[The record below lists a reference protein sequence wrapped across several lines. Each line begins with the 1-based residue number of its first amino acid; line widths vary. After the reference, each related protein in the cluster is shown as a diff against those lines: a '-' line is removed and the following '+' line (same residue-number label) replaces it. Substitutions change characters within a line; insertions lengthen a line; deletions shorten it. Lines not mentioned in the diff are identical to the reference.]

1 MTQPTVDGARLNR
14 TLQELGRFG
23 DSPQGMQ
30 RIAFSPDDVAGRRYI
45 MSLMSQAGLDIR
57 IDAGGNIIARK
68 EGSVAGLPAIGMGSH
83 ADTVPSGG
91 KYDGALGVM
100 AALECAQT
108 LADSNLTLRHP
119 VEVMVFTNEE
129 GTRFHR
135 WLIGSRAMSGLLL
148 PEDLAAVDD
157 DGVTLASR
165 MSDIGGDLS
174 RVDEAQRAAG
184 ELAAF
189 FELHIE
195 QGPTLYQTGTSI
207 GVVTGIT
214 GRALFEVE
222 IDGMANHAGTTPM
235 PDRHDALVSAS
246 RLVLAVQR
254 MAAEDEICRVA
265 TTGAIQAH
273 PNAANVIPG
282 KARISVEFRDVSMD
296 ALSAAETELRRAVER
311 VSSDEGVTMQIH
323 RQRFTSAVPIADS
336 MQAMVEEAAGRS
348 SLESQRLPSGAGHD
362 AQALAQIAEMAMI
375 FVPSVNGI
383 SHSPEE
389 FTTPEDCANGAQTLL
404 NLLTL
409 ADERI

>member
-1 MTQPTVDGARLNR
+1 M
-14 TLQELGRFG
+14 
-23 DSPQGMQ
+23 
-30 RIAFSPDDVAGRRYI
+30 
-45 MSLMSQAGLDIR
+45 
-57 IDAGGNIIARK
+57 
-68 EGSVAGLPAIGMGSH
+68 
-83 ADTVPSGG
+83 
-91 KYDGALGVM
+91 
-100 AALECAQT
+100 
-108 LADSNLTLRHP
+108 
-119 VEVMVFTNEE
+119 
-129 GTRFHR
+129 
-135 WLIGSRAMSGLLL
+135 
-148 PEDLAAVDD
+148 
-157 DGVTLASR
+157 
-165 MSDIGGDLS
+165 
-174 RVDEAQRAAG
+174 
-184 ELAAF
+184 
-189 FELHIE
+189 
-195 QGPTLYQTGTSI
+195 
-207 GVVTGIT
+207 
-214 GRALFEVE
+214 FEVE

-409 ADERI
+409 ADERF

>member
-1 MTQPTVDGARLNR
+1 MTQPTIDGARLNR

-108 LADSNLTLRHP
+108 LADRNLTLRHP

-195 QGPTLYQTGTSI
+195 QGPTLYQTGTPI

-214 GRALFEVE
+214 GRAMFEVE

-362 AQALAQIAEMAMI
+362 AQAVANIAPVAMI
-375 FVPSVNGI
+375 FVPSLDGI
-383 SHSPEE
+383 SHSKEE
-389 FTTPEDCANGAQTLL
+389 YSTPQDCANGAQVLL
-404 NLLTL
+404 ELLLL
-409 ADERI
+409 ADDRL

>member
-1 MTQPTVDGARLNR
+1 MTQPTIDGARLNR

-83 ADTVPSGG
+83 SDTVPSGG

-108 LADSNLTLRHP
+108 LADSNLSLRHP
-119 VEVMVFTNEE
+119 IEVMVFTNEE

-157 DGVTLASR
+157 EGVTLASR

-195 QGPTLYQTGTSI
+195 QGPTLYQTGTPI

-235 PDRHDALVSAS
+235 ADRHDALVSAS

-265 TTGAIQAH
+265 TTGAIEAH

-323 RQRFTSAVPIADS
+323 RQRFTSAVPIVDS

-409 ADERI
+409 ADERL

>member
-1 MTQPTVDGARLNR
+1 MTQPTIDGARLNR

-83 ADTVPSGG
+83 SDTVPSGG

-119 VEVMVFTNEE
+119 IEVMVFTNEE

-195 QGPTLYQTGTSI
+195 QGPTLYQTGTPI

-222 IDGMANHAGTTPM
+222 IDGTANHAGTTPM
-235 PDRHDALVSAS
+235 ADRHDALVSAS

-265 TTGAIQAH
+265 TTGTIEAH

-409 ADERI
+409 ADERL

>member
-1 MTQPTVDGARLNR
+1 MDRVAY
-14 TLQELGRFG
+14 
-23 DSPQGMQ
+23 SPED
-30 RIAFSPDDVAGRRYI
+30 IAGRDYTI
-45 MSLMSQAGLDIR
+45 KLMQEAGLETR
-57 IDAGGNIIARK
+57 IDAAGNIIGRRA
-68 EGSVAGLPAIGMGSH
+68 GSDDNLPAIALGSH
-83 ADTVPSGG
+83 TDTVPKGG

-100 AALECAQT
+100 GAIEVIRTLEEQGHRT
-108 LADSNLTLRHP
+108 RHP
-119 VEVMVFTNEE
+119 LEVIDFANEE

-135 WLIGSRAMSGLLL
+135 WLLGSRAMSGLLL

-157 DGVTLASR
+157 EGVTLASR

-195 QGPTLYQTGTSI
+195 QGPTLYQTGTPI

-214 GRALFEVE
+214 GRAMFEVE

-265 TTGAIQAH
+265 TTGAIEAH

-323 RQRFTSAVPIADS
+323 RQRFTSSVPIADS

>member
-1 MTQPTVDGARLNR
+1 MTQPTIDGARLNR

-165 MSDIGGDLS
+165 MSDIGGDLA

-195 QGPTLYQTGTSI
+195 QGPTLYQTGTPI

>member
-1 MTQPTVDGARLNR
+1 MTQPTIDGARLNR

-83 ADTVPSGG
+83 SDTVPSGG

-108 LADSNLTLRHP
+108 LADNHLTLRHP

-135 WLIGSRAMSGLLL
+135 WLLGSRAMSGLLL

-157 DGVTLASR
+157 EGVTLASR

-195 QGPTLYQTGTSI
+195 QGPTLYQTGTPI

-265 TTGAIQAH
+265 TTGAIEAH

-409 ADERI
+409 ADERL